1 MVFNKQFINLYF
13 TLPDDIKILIME
25 FNSQHRRL
33 LSKTF
38 QDIKLSA
45 AFKRVDYLTKI
56 YNNDCDSHF
65 RNFTE
70 RQYRC
75 FTDLINIY
83 VNDHKYLFN
92 SLKIC
97 NCCPRHMTNRP
108 DNIKLTSQI
117 ESRHAPYQILILAY
131 MILKEEQPRS
141 ARLFQKNIY
150 IYIYI

>member
-25 FNSQHRRL
+25 YNSQHRRL
-33 LSKTF
+33 LSNTF
-38 QDIKLSA
+38 QDIKLYA
-45 AFKRVDYLTKI
+45 AFKRVNYFTKI

-75 FTDLINIY
+75 FTELINVY
-83 VNDHKYLFN
+83 VDDHKHLFN

-97 NCCPRHMTNRP
+97 NCCSRHMTNRP
-108 DNIKLTSQI
+108 DHIKCN
-117 ESRHAPYQILILAY
+117 
-131 MILKEEQPRS
+131 
-141 ARLFQKNIY
+141 NIY
-150 IYIYI
+150 SENNYSTIQNDEEYYSVNCSCKCRHVMRQIQKSYRYRD

>member
-25 FNSQHRRL
+25 YNSQHRRL

-38 QDIKLSA
+38 QDIKLTA

-83 VNDHKYLFN
+83 VDDHKYLFN

-108 DNIKLTSQI
+108 DHIKCGGMYSEYPTIQKDEEYYSCNCNCKC
-117 ESRHAPYQILILAY
+117 RHVMRQL
-131 MILKEEQPRS
+131 QRS
-141 ARLFQKNIY
+141 YRY
-150 IYIYI
+150 RY